1 MEASSTSG
9 SQPGPDE
16 AGPAPAPVQ
25 IDAPSRGLI
34 LLVDDEPGIA
44 RAYAR
49 TLGTAGFTVI
59 TAADGNEAAQAARDK
74 SFDVIVSDIAMPGMD
89 GLELLRTVR
98 EVDLDVPFVIMTG
111 G

>member
-9 SQPGPDE
+9 SHPGPNE
-16 AGPAPAPVQ
+16 AAPSPDPGA

-49 TLGTAGFTVI
+49 TLG
-59 TAADGNEAAQAARDK
+59 DGR
-74 SFDVIVSDIAMPGMD
+74 IH
-89 GLELLRTVR
+89 
-98 EVDLDVPFVIMTG
+98 G
-111 G
+111 GDSG